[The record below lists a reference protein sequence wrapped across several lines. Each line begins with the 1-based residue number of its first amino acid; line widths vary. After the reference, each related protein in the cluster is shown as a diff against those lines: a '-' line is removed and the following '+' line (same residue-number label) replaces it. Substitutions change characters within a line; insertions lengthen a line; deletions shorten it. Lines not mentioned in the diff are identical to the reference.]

1 VAVRAQKEQA
11 PAGGGFS
18 ERVRAAAYQTLH
30 RALVAG
36 LPTQIG
42 HRTEKGDFQA
52 PRQRRFLP
60 FPGSA
65 LSKRPP
71 PWLLVANLLDT
82 QKVWGMTLAAIE
94 PDWVIAEL
102 PHLLLRKHFDP
113 HWSRAQGQVLASEQ
127 ISLFGLV
134 LAPKKPVHYGRIE
147 PGEAHDIF
155 VRQALVTGEINT
167 RASFVADNQKV
178 LELAREEEAKLRRAG
193 IVADEDWQARWYLD
207 RVPPQIHSAAG
218 LDTWWKALPAEQRRT
233 LHWSLVDLLPGE
245 GSEQERYP
253 KYLPL
258 GQARLP
264 LHYRFEPGADDDGV
278 TLDVPLHLLNA
289 LDPVQLGWLAP
300 GFVADKASALIRS
313 LPKAMRRNYVPA
325 PDFGRAFFE
334 AFPQPS
340 ADAITGEL
348 ARFLSRA
355 TGATVTALDFEP
367 GSIEPHLHMNLRLR
381 DEHGKV
387 LATSRDL
394 DALRAKFGG
403 RAGDAF
409 AARAG
414 REMAAD
420 GLRTFPATPIP
431 LQVPGEA
438 GVPAYPAL
446 LDEGDSVALRI
457 FADRQ
462 QAQEAHP
469 QGVRRLLEIALAEKV
484 KQARKQLPV
493 APKTG
498 LLYAAI
504 ESQERLRGD
513 LVDAAM
519 NAVLAE
525 GLEDIRDA
533 AAFEQRRDHAAKA
546 LFGEAMSRLKLA
558 ETILALVAE
567 LKPLLEAPLMG
578 WARGNLD
585 DMEAQLV
592 GLIHPGFLRDT
603 PADALAQY
611 PRYLKAMILRTE
623 RAKRDPPR
631 DQARMLEL
639 TPFLDA
645 LREGDAQ
652 GLRERPQWQA
662 LRWDLEE
669 LRVSLFAQEL
679 GARTGISAKKLAQ
692 RVTALR
698 QL

>member
-1 VAVRAQKEQA
+1 MREWRELHRQLRLLCEELGWKEEAAEASMAPLLAGSSAPARDDAAAVKATRGQLHRAARLAREGKAEAAPAPVAVRAQKEQA
-11 PAGGGFS
+11 PAGRGFS
-18 ERVRAAAYQTLH
+18 ERVRATAYQTLH

-71 PWLLVANLLDT
+71 PWLLAANLLDT

-178 LELAREEEAKLRRAG
+178 LEVAREEEAKLRRAG
-193 IVADEDWQARWYLD
+193 IVADEDWPARWYVD

-218 LDTWWKALPAEQRRT
+218 LDTWWKGLAPEQRKT

-253 KYLPL
+253 KYLAL

-325 PDFGRAFFE
+325 PDFGRAFYE

-348 ARFLSRA
+348 ARFL
-355 TGATVTALDFEP
+355 
-367 GSIEPHLHMNLRLR
+367 
-381 DEHGKV
+381 
-387 LATSRDL
+387 
-394 DALRAKFGG
+394 
-403 RAGDAF
+403 
-409 AARAG
+409 
-414 REMAAD
+414 
-420 GLRTFPATPIP
+420 
-431 LQVPGEA
+431 
-438 GVPAYPAL
+438 
-446 LDEGDSVALRI
+446 
-457 FADRQ
+457 
-462 QAQEAHP
+462 
-469 QGVRRLLEIALAEKV
+469 
-484 KQARKQLPV
+484 PV
-493 APKTG
+493 
-498 LLYAAI
+498 
-504 ESQERLRGD
+504 
-513 LVDAAM
+513 
-519 NAVLAE
+519 
-525 GLEDIRDA
+525 
-533 AAFEQRRDHAAKA
+533 
-546 LFGEAMSRLKLA
+546 
-558 ETILALVAE
+558 
-567 LKPLLEAPLMG
+567 
-578 WARGNLD
+578 
-585 DMEAQLV
+585 
-592 GLIHPGFLRDT
+592 
-603 PADALAQY
+603 
-611 PRYLKAMILRTE
+611 
-623 RAKRDPPR
+623 
-631 DQARMLEL
+631 
-639 TPFLDA
+639 
-645 LREGDAQ
+645 
-652 GLRERPQWQA
+652 
-662 LRWDLEE
+662 
-669 LRVSLFAQEL
+669 
-679 GARTGISAKKLAQ
+679 
-692 RVTALR
+692 
-698 QL
+698 